1 MALTSTSVCSNLI
14 ASDAVPTHR
23 SGRGSGGVLHQH
35 ERDRAAMEPDL
46 IGQEKGSRETE
57 RLARRD
63 AAARERL
70 GGEAVLD
77 L

>member
-1 MALTSTSVCSNLI
+1 
-14 ASDAVPTHR
+14 
-23 SGRGSGGVLHQH
+23 
-35 ERDRAAMEPDL
+35 MEPDL

>member
-1 MALTSTSVCSNLI
+1 MLGPSVAVHGPAMEPDLIGQEKKHSDNWCS
-14 ASDAVPTHR
+14 APAVIP
-23 SGRGSGGVLHQH
+23 
-35 ERDRAAMEPDL
+35 AMEPDL

>member
-1 MALTSTSVCSNLI
+1 MEPDLI
-14 ASDAVPTHR
+14 GQEKECLGLMWDHVDLP
-23 SGRGSGGVLHQH
+23 
-35 ERDRAAMEPDL
+35 AMEPDL